1 MSSPAVVL
9 HSALE
14 GLESI
19 EGLEGSS
26 LAQCAETLTMSS
38 ELGFKPMIGIDF
50 NLD

>member
-14 GLESI
+14 GLEGT

-26 LAQCAETLTMSS
+26 VAQCASWGS
-38 ELGFKPMIGIDF
+38 NP
-50 NLD
+50 